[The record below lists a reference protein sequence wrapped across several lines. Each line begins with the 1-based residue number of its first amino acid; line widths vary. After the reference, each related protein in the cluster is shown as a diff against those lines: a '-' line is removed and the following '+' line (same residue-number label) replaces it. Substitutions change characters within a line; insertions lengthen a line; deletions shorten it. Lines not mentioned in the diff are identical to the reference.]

1 MKYKNMDW
9 LIEIWRIKKELS
21 QEAKKMGLKMYL
33 DFAER
38 EAERIFLVREKKS
51 EHIFVKD
58 KKSKDYRG
66 K

>member
-1 MKYKNMDW
+1 MDW
-9 LIEIWRIKKELS
+9 LKEVWRIKKELS

-38 EAERIFLVREKKS
+38 ESGRIFPVSEKKS

-58 KKSKDYRG
+58 KKQKDYRG
-66 K
+66 N